1 MRSFPALAELLA
13 EPKLAAL
20 ILDPAPALVF
30 DPDGNLRFA
39 NRSALSAYGAA
50 TLSELIEKSESLFG
64 EMPDAAREF
73 AETLPLNGLYRREA
87 IALANDTETFRCER
101 IGFANGVEAVLF
113 TGLARER
120 FDGNVG
126 QSFGVLFDGE
136 RAPFALFDHD
146 GNPLHANSLA
156 SAIMGP
162 AGTLTHLH
170 ASAASALSD
179 AKLKGFAE
187 IPFGVLKIFLKK
199 LSLGSYSVLFASFG
213 QPERAPAAPR
223 AETSKNQEPK
233 NDEEPKDN
241 ISVMQQT
248 PAPSDPVGWEVPPV
262 QAASQMLDPDTD
274 KGTAAEEHESSASR
288 AAMAENPS
296 IIPAQEN
303 AETEASIA
311 SLATASE
318 EDTHEAAKTTVDLE
332 DKTAPE
338 SKTEQDE
345 EEEEEEE
352 EAIQETKEVPLPNAT
367 DGETREQPYSAKA
380 EADEVMQEAAKQAP
394 VSEEIESAPADQ
406 HEAEHA
412 AAAMPAAPQPA
423 VAPTKRAPSRFVWQ
437 ADAEGRFTN
446 ISADLAEGVGAAQAG
461 RVGED
466 WVTLAARAGITNT
479 DALLAAVKRRD
490 TWSGVSVLWPVEG
503 TETARPVD
511 LAALPVFDR
520 DRNFLGYRGFGVF
533 REAIPF
539 IAKTKPVAVAAETA
553 DEEPVSRDDVRETEA
568 SAAENNGLPSQ
579 TKATRDD
586 EPVQEVETST
596 PAAPLAD
603 EITPA
608 LHAAENAEPVSAA
621 EQPSE
626 TGDEAETEETAA
638 NDEFPLPHEPVEF
651 EALRAAAQAAI
662 NETTAAGETSE
673 HAPASEPDAETQTS
687 SLASASEND
696 AAPHEENEDRKALTP
711 KEQVAFREIGRVL
724 LQDTL
729 ESDRAGVLRDL
740 DRAMNVQ
747 STRDD
752 NDTDAETQPEQDA
765 EPAPVL
771 AATADL
777 TGVSE
782 RALMDRIPLGI
793 AVHRDEKLL
802 YANRA
807 LLDWSGYENLEA
819 LERAGGL
826 HRVFSTEL
834 PEDADPTVSRSL
846 AMRGPN
852 EEPIPVETR
861 LFATPW
867 YGKAALVYVLRR
879 ANAGFDEKRENMER
893 SLRAA
898 EAATRDQQAILDTAT
913 DGVLIIDRDGKIVGM
928 NKSAEAL
935 FSFDFAEVKDASF
948 TMLFA
953 PESHRAAVDYLDKLA
968 SNGVASILNDG
979 REVVGRERNGGLIPL
994 FMNLGKVGDDGQKF
1008 CAVLRDITQWK
1019 RAEEEL
1025 TSARRQA
1032 ETASSHKSDFL
1043 AKISHEM
1050 RTPLNAIIG
1059 FAEVMIEE
1067 RFGPI
1072 GSERYRDYLKDIHQS
1087 GAHLIS
1093 LINDL
1098 LDLSKIE
1105 AGKLELDFTSVDLND
1120 VAKQCISIM
1129 QPQANRERIIIRTA
1143 LAEHLPPVVADLRS
1157 IRQIVLNL
1165 LSNSVKFTRPG
1176 GQVIL
1181 STSTTEKGEVVM
1193 RVRDTGVGMT
1203 EEEVTAALE
1212 PFRQLATS
1220 GRDTKEGTGLG
1231 LPLTKALVEANR
1243 ASFQIKSTVNSGT
1256 LVEIAFPSTRV
1267 LAS

>member
-50 TLSELIEKSESLFG
+50 TLSELIEKSASLFG

-101 IGFANGVEAVLF
+101 IGFANSVEAVLF

-162 AGTLTHLH
+162 ARTLTHLH
-170 ASAASALSD
+170 ASAASAISD
-179 AKLKGFAE
+179 ARLKGFAE

-213 QPERAPAAPR
+213 QPERAPADAR
-223 AETSKNQEPK
+223 SEEPK
-233 NDEEPKDN
+233 NN
-241 ISVMQQT
+241 ISVMQEA
-248 PAPSDPVGWEVPPV
+248 PATAAPVGWEVPPV
-262 QAASQMLDPDTD
+262 QAASEMLDQGEDEAS
-274 KGTAAEEHESSASR
+274 AAEDQESSAAR
-288 AAMAENPS
+288 AAMAADAS
-296 IIPAQEN
+296 IIPSQNN

-311 SLATASE
+311 SLTTASE
-318 EDTHEAAKTTVDLE
+318 EDTREAAKTGADLE
-332 DKTAPE
+332 DKTAHENEPE
-338 SKTEQDE
+338 Q
-345 EEEEEEE
+345 EEE
-352 EAIQETKEVPLPNAT
+352 EAIQETKEVPLTNAT

-380 EADEVMQEAAKQAP
+380 EADEVRHEAAKQAP
-394 VSEEIESAPADQ
+394 VSEEIEDDKADQ
-406 HEAEHA
+406 HEAEPA
-412 AAAMPAAPQPA
+412 AAAMPAAPQP
-423 VAPTKRAPSRFVWQ
+423 VVPQTKRAPSRFVWQ

-466 WVTLAARAGITNT
+466 WVTLAERAGITNT

-539 IAKTKPVAVAAETA
+539 IAKTKPIAVAAETA
-553 DEEPVSRDDVRETEA
+553 DEEAVSRDDVRETEA

-579 TKATRDD
+579 TEATRDD

-596 PAAPLAD
+596 PATQLAD

-608 LHAAENAEPVSAA
+608 LHAAENVEPVSAA

-662 NETTAAGETSE
+662 NETAAPSETSE
-673 HAPASEPDAETQTS
+673 HAPASEPDAETHAS
-687 SLASASEND
+687 SLASASENN
-696 AAPHEENEDRKALTP
+696 AAPREEAPHEENEDRKALTP

-740 DRAMNVQ
+740 DRAMNLQ
-747 STRDD
+747 SARDD
-752 NDTDAETQPEQDA
+752 NDADADAETQPEQDA

-879 ANAGFDEKRENMER
+879 ANAG
-893 SLRAA
+893 
-898 EAATRDQQAILDTAT
+898 
-913 DGVLIIDRDGKIVGM
+913 
-928 NKSAEAL
+928 
-935 FSFDFAEVKDASF
+935 
-948 TMLFA
+948 
-953 PESHRAAVDYLDKLA
+953 
-968 SNGVASILNDG
+968 
-979 REVVGRERNGGLIPL
+979 
-994 FMNLGKVGDDGQKF
+994 
-1008 CAVLRDITQWK
+1008 
-1019 RAEEEL
+1019 
-1025 TSARRQA
+1025 
-1032 ETASSHKSDFL
+1032 
-1043 AKISHEM
+1043 
-1050 RTPLNAIIG
+1050 
-1059 FAEVMIEE
+1059 
-1067 RFGPI
+1067 
-1072 GSERYRDYLKDIHQS
+1072 
-1087 GAHLIS
+1087 
-1093 LINDL
+1093 
-1098 LDLSKIE
+1098 
-1105 AGKLELDFTSVDLND
+1105 
-1120 VAKQCISIM
+1120 
-1129 QPQANRERIIIRTA
+1129 
-1143 LAEHLPPVVADLRS
+1143 
-1157 IRQIVLNL
+1157 
-1165 LSNSVKFTRPG
+1165 
-1176 GQVIL
+1176 
-1181 STSTTEKGEVVM
+1181 
-1193 RVRDTGVGMT
+1193 
-1203 EEEVTAALE
+1203 
-1212 PFRQLATS
+1212 
-1220 GRDTKEGTGLG
+1220 
-1231 LPLTKALVEANR
+1231 
-1243 ASFQIKSTVNSGT
+1243 
-1256 LVEIAFPSTRV
+1256 
-1267 LAS
+1267 